1 MLYAQAFSTELLHH
15 RNPITILY
23 YKETSMTRPW
33 QFILL
38 LATWAVMPT
47 VATATVITMGQTAIF
62 NFDFSSNNP
71 PPYAFM
77 VIETDF
83 TPIAPQATPP
93 SASGY
98 WQVFDGL
105 NGSGTSVDLTPFA
118 VSVPIGELQFSQD
131 PILMDGIFSVAFSVT
146 QGTANVNSG
155 AFGQTLYPNGP
166 LSGFDV
172 TQQSTPPFASVPEP
186 ATPALLGLGALAL
199 GLSSRRRKERA

>member
-1 MLYAQAFSTELLHH
+1 MARS
-15 RNPITILY
+15 
-23 YKETSMTRPW
+23 W

-38 LATWAVMPT
+38 LATLAAMPT
-47 VATATVITMGQTAIF
+47 VASATVITMGQTAIF

-105 NGSGTSVDLTPFA
+105 NGSGTSADLTPFA
-118 VSVPIGELQFSQD
+118 VSVPILELQASQD
-131 PILMDGIFSVAFSVT
+131 PILMDGIFSVVFSVT
-146 QGTANVNSG
+146 QGIADVNAG
-155 AFGQTLYPNGP
+155 ALGIPLYPNGP
-166 LSGFDV
+166 TSGFEG
-172 TQQSTPPFASVPEP
+172 STMPPLASVPEP
-186 ATPALLGLGALAL
+186 ATPLLLGLGVLAL
-199 GLSSRRRKERA
+199 GLSRSRHKERA